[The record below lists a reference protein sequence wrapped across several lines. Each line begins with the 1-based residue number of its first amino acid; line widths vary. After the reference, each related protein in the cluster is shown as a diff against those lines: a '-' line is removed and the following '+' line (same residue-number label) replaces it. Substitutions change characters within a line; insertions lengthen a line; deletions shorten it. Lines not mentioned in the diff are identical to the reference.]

1 MFCTKCGNKLKDGAK
16 FCEKCGNPVQLKS
29 EVNKNEKQDSN
40 ETILHY
46 QVDQNE
52 ENKDN
57 NTYNNQNNK
66 KFIIAA
72 LGGIALVIAVI
83 LVYGIFF
90 AKPGDALSFL
100 SFGSSSSSQ
109 PVKVKNKVS
118 TKKVNKPTNK
128 KVDTDK
134 EDNVKLGTTSGNL
147 TNCSFVFEK
156 NGAIYYSNFTKQ
168 YKLYEMN
175 YDSSNPM
182 QLNNDDSGYF
192 TQNGDYIYYTNA
204 SDGGKIYNIGT
215 NGSGRKKICE
225 DKSSYLEYADGYIY
239 YRNESDGSMVYKIK
253 EDGTAK
259 EKVSRP
265 CDLFN
270 IDSNFLYYLKDGILK
285 RKNLKTGDEIK
296 IGDTISTIVV
306 QDSTVYF
313 TDNSQNKLYKM
324 KNDGS
329 DKIKICDD
337 QFGTFNVNGN
347 KIFYRNRSDNSKLY
361 SIDLDGN
368 NKQKISDISVAL
380 IISAGDYVYCNA
392 TDKTMFKVKKDGT
405 DEQSIAQ

>member
-16 FCEKCGNPVQLKS
+16 FCDKCGTPVQLKS
-29 EVNKNEKQDSN
+29 EVQDDNKIIEQHYEEENNAIKKFKNKNSIIV
-40 ETILHY
+40 ILGCIA
-46 QVDQNE
+46 
-52 ENKDN
+52 
-57 NTYNNQNNK
+57 
-66 KFIIAA
+66 FI
-72 LGGIALVIAVI
+72 VAVI
-83 LVYGIFF
+83 IVYGVFF
-90 AKPGDALSFL
+90 AKPGSVFSFL

-118 TKKVNKPTNK
+118 TKKVNKTNNK

-134 EDNVKLGTTSGNL
+134 EDNIKLGTTSGNL

-175 YDSSNPM
+175 YDSSNPI

-192 TQNGDYIYYTNA
+192 TQNGDYIYYTND
-204 SDGGKIYNIGT
+204 SDGGKIYSIST

-239 YRNESDGSMVYKIK
+239 YRNESDGSLVYKIK

-259 EKVSRP
+259 EKVSGP
-265 CDLFN
+265 CNLFN

-306 QDSTVYF
+306 QDNTVYF
-313 TDNSQNKLYKM
+313 TDSSQNKLYKM

-329 DKIKICDD
+329 NKIKICDD
-337 QFGTFNVNGN
+337 EFGTFNVNGN

-368 NKQKISDISVAL
+368 NKQKISDIPVAL

-392 TDKTMFKVKKDGT
+392 TDKTMFKVRKDGT